1 MKSRSPF
8 LQKDPIK
15 KTPNPVIEDPKPA
28 KVFDFGDPKTRP
40 FKTNIPDEEY
50 DRRKTQG
57 ILEKTLGIS
66 SWMPKQDSES
76 DKYPIRTFQRK
87 HLSSPN
93 EPEDKTWGYKDVKD
107 IRAKYLSPAPV
118 ITENSKVDFESAV
131 TDKGSRQFLE
141 RYNNPWAREKMKK
154 QNNGM
159 TDYDIDNFILH
170 GLTAKKVDP
179 SGLNPRYDGVYNND
193 KHEIKIRPGYE
204 EQVET
209 HERVHASRF
218 DNIQGK
224 NLQKI
229 LGNAWHQNDKNY
241 FRDIKDYMNQPHEA
255 YGNFAEFREEI
266 KLKPGE
272 KIDAKELERRV
283 KKGKLQNSNFYNT
296 YDNEKIVEALNT
308 IASND
313 STSSSPW
320 TNKHT
325 NA

>member
-1 MKSRSPF
+1 MKSKSTF
-8 LQKDPIK
+8 LQNNPVRKTPDPIFG
-15 KTPNPVIEDPKPA
+15 NPKI
-28 KVFDFGDPKTRP
+28 RP

-50 DRRKTQG
+50 NRRNAQSILGKTFG
-57 ILEKTLGIS
+57 TSPLK
-66 SWMPKQDSES
+66 PKQNSES
-76 DKYPIRTFQRK
+76 DKYPLTIFKRE
-87 HLSSPN
+87 HMSSAN
-93 EPEDKTWGYKDVKD
+93 EPESFAHETHRTREVKD
-107 IRAKYLSPAPV
+107 IRGKYLKDGSV
-118 ITENSKVDFESAV
+118 VSNKNTENLPVDFEKAV

-141 RYNNPWAREKMKK
+141 RYNHPVTRTRMKE
-154 QNNGM
+154 QNKGM

-179 SGLNPRYDGVYNND
+179 KGMNWKHGAEYNND
-193 KHEIKIRPGYE
+193 KHEIKIQPGHATPNE
-204 EQVET
+204 VET

-229 LGNAWHQNDKNY
+229 LGNAWLQKNTKY
-241 FRDIKDYMNQPHEA
+241 FPDVKDYMNKPHEA
-255 YGNFAEFREEI
+255 YGNFAEFREQI

-272 KIDAKELERRV
+272 KIDVKELERRV
-283 KKGKLQNSNFYNT
+283 KKGGIETQTSNFYKT
-296 YDNEKIVEALNT
+296 YDKDKIVEALNT

-325 NA
+325 NT